1 VTVRRL
7 PPPNGDGRDRPL
19 RLRPAVLVPLSA
31 EQERQ
36 AVDSLAGM
44 LAGLLGR
51 QIASRRHSGEGT
63 ALHELDVPDD
73 DEAA

>member
-1 VTVRRL
+1 VTPRRL
-7 PPPNGDGRDRPL
+7 PSDDASGDRPL
-19 RLRPAVLVPLSA
+19 RLLRPRLVPLGA

-36 AVDSLAGM
+36 AVDVLAGM

-51 QIASRRHSGEGT
+51 QGASEGHSRDD
-63 ALHELDVPDD
+63 AARYELDVPDD